1 MSSKNSESR
10 TPSPR
15 YDHEIICRIV
25 KEGSRVLDIGCG
37 EGDLLK
43 LLQERRKVEGT
54 GLEVN
59 EEKVYEC
66 ISRGLH
72 VLHGDIDAGLADYPD
87 QSFDYVI
94 LNETMQEIHK
104 PALVLKETMRVGK
117 QVIVSFP
124 NFGHWPARFQLFFR
138 GQAPKTLKL
147 PFEWYEGPNI
157 KFLTIKDFNNFCQAM
172 RYTILEAYYFAYGHP
187 VKFWANVRA
196 DTALF
201 VLNGNKTT

>member
-1 MSSKNSESR
+1 MSGKPSEPIP
-10 TPSPR
+10 PSPR
-15 YDHEIICRIV
+15 YDHEVICQIV
-25 KEGSRVLDIGCG
+25 NEGSRVLDIGCG

-43 LLQERRKVEGT
+43 LLHDRRKVEGT
-54 GLEVN
+54 GMEVD
-59 EEKVYEC
+59 EEKVYES

-87 QSFDYVI
+87 QTFDYVI

-104 PALVLKETMRVGK
+104 PALVLQETVRVGK

-124 NFGHWPARFQLFFR
+124 NFGHWSARCQLFFR
-138 GQAPKTLKL
+138 GRVPKTSKL

-157 KFLTIKDFNNFCQAM
+157 KFLTIEDFHQFCRAK
-172 RYTILEAYYFAYGHP
+172 RYTIQEAHYFAGGQPIHS
-187 VKFWANVRA
+187 WANIRA

-201 VLNGNKTT
+201 VLTGNSTA